1 MGIEPTNHNSHC
13 GPTGFEGQ
21 ARHQT
26 GSTSPLADYTTHL
39 EKTLMVRCAV
49 EGSTA
54 RNLQTNLAGKPPP
67 TLPLRKVML

>member
-26 GSTSPLADYTTHL
+26 GSTSPLADYIIRP
-39 EKTLMVRCAV
+39 EEILMMGCAV
-49 EGSTA
+49 EGSMVGVY
-54 RNLQTNLAGKPPP
+54 LQTRSEGHPQPYHP
-67 TLPLRKVML
+67 RR